1 MVKYEGEPSV
11 GLGVALRKSV
21 QKSKSTLFDKTNK
34 TGHQKF
40 HN

>member
-1 MVKYEGEPSV
+1 MVKYEGEPSM

-34 TGHQKF
+34 MGHQNF
-40 HN
+40 L